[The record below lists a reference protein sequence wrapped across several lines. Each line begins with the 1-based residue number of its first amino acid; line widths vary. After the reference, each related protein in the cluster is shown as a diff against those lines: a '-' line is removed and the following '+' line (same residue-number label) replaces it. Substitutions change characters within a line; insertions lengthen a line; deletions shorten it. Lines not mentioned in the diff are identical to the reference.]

1 MTKSTNC
8 ELLLRPIRST
18 FRDFLLNLPVSMDPA
33 DWSILQ
39 STAFFKAMPEE
50 DALSLTGH
58 QSPQAYERGVTLFRQ
73 GDPASAF
80 FVVLGGWVK
89 LYRVTPDGLEVVI
102 HVFGKGDTFAE
113 AVMFLGGRYPACAE
127 TVTCA
132 RLLRIEASVFRAR
145 IRENPELAL
154 SMLASASRH
163 MKSLISQIEQI
174 KVRSAPQRIADF
186 LIEALP
192 QGGGG
197 PTTFELPFEKALL
210 ANKLGM
216 KPESFSRALSKLR
229 AHGVTVDKETV
240 RVEDP
245 DKLQNFA
252 VYEAEDM
259 VPRGARA

>member
-1 MTKSTNC
+1 
-8 ELLLRPIRST
+8 
-18 FRDFLLNLPVSMDPA
+18 MDPA

-39 STAFFKAMPEE
+39 STPFFKAMPAE
-50 DALSLTGH
+50 DALSLTGNR
-58 QSPQAYERGVTLFRQ
+58 SPQAYEKGMTLFRQ
-73 GDPASAF
+73 GEPASAF
-80 FVVLGGWVK
+80 FVVLSGWVK
-89 LYRVTPDGLEVVI
+89 LYRITQDGHEVVI
-102 HVFGKGDTFAE
+102 HVFTKGDTFAE
-113 AVMFLGGRYPACAE
+113 AAMFLGGRYPASAE
-127 TVTCA
+127 TVSCA
-132 RLLRIEASVFRAR
+132 RLLRIEASVFRTR

-163 MKSLISQIEQI
+163 LKSLITQIEQI
-174 KVRSAPQRIADF
+174 KVRSAPQRIAEF

-192 QGGGG
+192 HGDGG

-259 VPRGARA
+259 YPQ

>member
-18 FRDFLLNLPVSMDPA
+18 FRDFLFNLPVSMDPA

-80 FVVLGGWVK
+80 FVVLSGWVK

-132 RLLRIEASVFRAR
+132 RLLRIEASGFRAR

-192 QGGGG
+192 QGGG

-216 KPESFSRALSKLR
+216 KPESFSRALLKLR